1 MILKNFLP
9 FLINQQFKSKI
20 IIKKVTKRNLLTC
33 VQRTKP
39 QPFLITT
46 PNVATNSNLVIVQK
60 RMKGGAKQVKK
71 PTSIT
76 QKTKSYKKPKVSEAQ
91 ATIDSSS
98 IHNEKFAKN
107 LPIVELEEMSSDVF
121 VEENI
126 GKVYKFPDQIISKI
140 KTFGLPGMLSKEYEF
155 VRHPSLMIRESSVGL
170 IDILKKASENSS
182 LKSRYILAGPLG
194 SGKSALLLQ
203 AINYALCNSW
213 AVIYIPDDS
222 RYPYSKALVGEE
234 YVQPTLV
241 SLLLSQIK
249 KVNRIILESVHT
261 MNEFKLKNQLS
272 LDKLLEIGIKD
283 IHLSQKVFESFL
295 KELSNNERFSVLLA
309 VDVVNAFYT
318 NSEYTDNN
326 DKKLESNRLSLP
338 RSIKPLEEAL
348 NISESSVWN
357 PRSPTILQYTKDLQ
371 RFDVKMYTLKEAKGI
386 LDYYYNTMIK
396 SDPKDS
402 YFLKQYFLTNG
413 NPKEFYLNCWKGFTN

>member
-39 QPFLITT
+39 QPFPITT
-46 PNVATNSNLVIVQK
+46 PNAATNSNLIIVQK

-107 LPIVELEEMSSDVF
+107 LPIVELEEMSSEVF

-140 KTFGLPGMLSKEYEF
+140 KTFGLPGI
-155 VRHPSLMIRESSVGL
+155 HPSLMIRESSVGL

-213 AVIYIPDDS
+213 AIIYIPDAIKIVDS

-249 KVNRIILESVHT
+249 KVNRIILESVH
-261 MNEFKLKNQLS
+261 
-272 LDKLLEIGIKD
+272 KLLEIGIKD

-326 DKKLESNRLSLP
+326 DKKLESNKLSLP

-371 RFDVKMYTLKEAKGI
+371 RFDVKMYTQKEAKGI

>member
-1 MILKNFLP
+1 MIYFYLYITFAAFND
-9 FLINQQFKSKI
+9 NDNDAE
-20 IIKKVTKRNLLTC
+20 VTDAVDVNL
-33 VQRTKP
+33 
-39 QPFLITT
+39 
-46 PNVATNSNLVIVQK
+46 
-60 RMKGGAKQVKK
+60 
-71 PTSIT
+71 SI
-76 QKTKSYKKPKVSEAQ
+76 SE
-91 ATIDSSS
+91 D
-98 IHNEKFAKN
+98 
-107 LPIVELEEMSSDVF
+107 
-121 VEENI
+121 
-126 GKVYKFPDQIISKI
+126 
-140 KTFGLPGMLSKEYEF
+140 
-155 VRHPSLMIRESSVGL
+155 
-170 IDILKKASENSS
+170 
-182 LKSRYILAGPLG
+182 
-194 SGKSALLLQ
+194 
-203 AINYALCNSW
+203 
-213 AVIYIPDDS
+213 
-222 RYPYSKALVGEE
+222 
-234 YVQPTLV
+234 
-241 SLLLSQIK
+241 
-249 KVNRIILESVHT
+249 T

-326 DKKLESNRLSLP
+326 DKKLESNKLSLP

-371 RFDVKMYTLKEAKGI
+371 RFDVKMYTQKEAKGI

>member
-39 QPFLITT
+39 QPFPITT
-46 PNVATNSNLVIVQK
+46 PNAATNSNLIIVQK

-107 LPIVELEEMSSDVF
+107 LPIVELEEMSS
-121 VEENI
+121 
-126 GKVYKFPDQIISKI
+126 
-140 KTFGLPGMLSKEYEF
+140 YEF

-213 AVIYIPDDS
+213 AIIYIPDAIKIVDS

-249 KVNRIILESVHT
+249 KVNRIILESLSISEDT

-326 DKKLESNRLSLP
+326 DKKLESNKLSLP

-371 RFDVKMYTLKEAKGI
+371 RFDVKMYTQKEAKGI